1 MSIRDTIKEKRNL
14 WTPQA
19 WLAVWE
25 ASKALYEL
33 LYSFGYFIV
42 YPFVQG
48 CIAFYNTA
56 IKDFIGKSKEAWIIV
71 KEKGI
76 DFGKK
81 VKSLFAKKSE
91 DPEVPEEP
99 VDIPD
104 KVW

>member
-1 MSIRDTIKEKRNL
+1 MSIRDTIKEKRNI

-25 ASKALYEL
+25 ASKALFEL

-56 IKDFIGKSKEAWIIV
+56 IKDFIGKSKEAWV
-71 KEKGI
+71 TVSAKAI

-91 DPEVPEEP
+91 EPIVPEEP
-99 VDIPD
+99 EIVTDT
-104 KVW
+104 W